1 MGTIPQSAAPPA
13 PSLREPFLFVFCKT
27 ANTTKKKK
35 EEHRMKHDDPFYDQE
50 TTVSATEC
58 TGLIPA
64 GIDTEEE
71 AENYA
76 DLYSVHSQTVNV
88 P

>member
-1 MGTIPQSAAPPA
+1 MVI
-13 PSLREPFLFVFCKT
+13 FVKLQILQ
-27 ANTTKKKK
+27 KRKK
-35 EEHRMKHDDPFYDQE
+35 EEHRMKHDDPFYNQE

-76 DLYSVHSQTVNV
+76 DHYSVHSQTVNV

>member
-1 MGTIPQSAAPPA
+1 MS
-13 PSLREPFLFVFCKT
+13 RW
-27 ANTTKKKK
+27 KK
-35 EEHRMKHDDPFYDQE
+35 EPQKINPSHDPIFQAQE
-50 TTVSATEC
+50 VSSATEC

-76 DLYSVHSQTVNV
+76 DHYSVHSQKNNV

>member
-1 MGTIPQSAAPPA
+1 
-13 PSLREPFLFVFCKT
+13 
-27 ANTTKKKK
+27 
-35 EEHRMKHDDPFYDQE
+35 MKHDDPFYDQE

-76 DLYSVHSQTVNV
+76 DLYSVHSQTDNV